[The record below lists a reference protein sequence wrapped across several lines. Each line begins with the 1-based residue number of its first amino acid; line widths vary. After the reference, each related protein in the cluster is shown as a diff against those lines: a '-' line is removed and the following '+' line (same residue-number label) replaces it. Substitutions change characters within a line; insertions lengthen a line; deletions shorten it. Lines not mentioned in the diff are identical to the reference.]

1 VAAARVARA
10 AVDGVLAGT
19 DGLVEPVVAA
29 ELMDAVPPGGLV
41 VCGSSKPVRDLFL
54 AGPRPGVTVLAN
66 RGAAGIDGTVSTAIG
81 AALATN
87 APAYALLG
95 DLTFLHD
102 ANGLVIGPGE
112 PRPQLTI
119 VVVNNDGGAI
129 FGLLEQG
136 GAEHGAA
143 FERVFGTP
151 HGVDLA
157 ALCAATGTPHRRV
170 TTRQELRTALGAP
183 AGLQVVE
190 VRTDRHAAAALDAA
204 LTTAAG

>member
-1 VAAARVARA
+1 
-10 AVDGVLAGT
+10 
-19 DGLVEPVVAA
+19 
-29 ELMDAVPPGGLV
+29 V

-66 RGAAGIDGTVSTAIG
+66 RGAAGIDGTVSTAVG
-81 AALATN
+81 AALAAG

-102 ANGLVIGPGE
+102 ANGLVIGPDE
-112 PRPQLTI
+112 PRPDLTI

-151 HGVDLA
+151 HGTDLA
-157 ALCAATGTPHRRV
+157 ALCRAHGVAHRRL
-170 TTRQELRTALGAP
+170 TDLAELPDALRPGT
-183 AGLQVVE
+183 GVRVVE
-190 VRTDRHAAAALDAA
+190 VPVDRSRRRDDAR
-204 LTTAAG
+204 TAADAVTEIVGETLAEISGTRSPGRAETATTPS